1 MEKILKDT
9 QDLIYD
15 LIFSEETEYLVNV
28 GDYIRDI
35 YKYDSFIDEIKLILK
50 KSKVTL
56 IKEKISVDP
65 DSVTWKIK
73 VKK

>member
-1 MEKILKDT
+1 MERILKDT
-9 QDLIYD
+9 KDLIYD

-35 YKYDSFIDEIKLILK
+35 YKYDTFIDEIKLILK

-65 DSVTWKIK
+65 DSVLGK
-73 VKK
+73 

>member
-1 MEKILKDT
+1 MERILKDT
-9 QDLIYD
+9 KDLIYD

-35 YKYDSFIDEIKLILK
+35 YKYDTFIDEIKLILK